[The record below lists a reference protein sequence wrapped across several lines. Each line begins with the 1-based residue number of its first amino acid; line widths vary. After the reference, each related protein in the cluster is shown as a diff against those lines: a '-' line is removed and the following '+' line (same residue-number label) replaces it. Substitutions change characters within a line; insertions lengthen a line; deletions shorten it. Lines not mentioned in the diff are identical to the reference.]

1 MIGSFRKFAAAL
13 VAFGALLGGASTQSK
28 SLRVCGDP
36 DNLPYSNTRLEGYEN
51 KIAAVV
57 ANELGATPTYAWWP
71 HQHGLV
77 RNTIDA
83 DACDVIFGIPE
94 GLDRVLW
101 TKPYYRSSYVLAYR
115 KGASY
120 RITSL
125 DSPEIKGLRIGV
137 YSNTPVEESLARRGL
152 LDHVATYSLFFDPR
166 GDRDRP
172 AKLMDD
178 LVAGAI
184 DIALPWGPL
193 AGYYAK
199 RLNAPLELIPLH
211 DEPGVPLAF
220 NISMGVKKGNQTLKG
235 QLEAAI
241 DKRRS
246 EIQTILEDFGV
257 PLMAAHETSGS
268 GTHAQNQDQDRRPPE
283 SSAEPPQNPSAPPA
297 TQAPAQP
304 ADAAADATPVFKKL
318 NPYTG
323 NAEMI
328 PIGQKLY
335 FQVGCQGCH
344 GGGGGG
350 GMATSLIDD
359 AWKFGSD
366 DETLYKL
373 IKGQIPQQT
382 MPTVYDILPDDQVW
396 QILAFIRSVYKG
408 DPSKIN
414 W

>member
-1 MIGSFRKFAAAL
+1 MSGSYRKFAAAL

-57 ANELGATPTYAWWP
+57 ASELGATPTYAWWP
-71 HQHGLV
+71 HQRGLV

-125 DSPEIKGLRIGV
+125 DSPDIKRLRIGV

-152 LDHVATYSLFFDPR
+152 LDNVATYSLFFDPR

-172 AKLMDD
+172 GKLLED
-178 LVAGAI
+178 LIAGVI
-184 DIALPWGPL
+184 DVALPWGPL
-193 AGYYAK
+193 AGYYTK
-199 RLNAPLELIPLH
+199 RLSAPLELIPLH

-220 NISMGVKKGNQTLKG
+220 NVSMGVKKGNQALKG

-246 EIQTILEDFGV
+246 EIQTILEDFGI
-257 PLMAAHETSGS
+257 PLMAAHEASFS
-268 GTHAQNQDQDRRPPE
+268 GTPAQNQDQERKAPD
-283 SSAEPPQNPSAPPA
+283 SSAEPAQNPPAPPRNRSA
-297 TQAPAQP
+297 GTASGRRGRSNVVVQEAE
-304 ADAAADATPVFKKL
+304 PVH
-318 NPYTG
+318 
-323 NAEMI
+323 
-328 PIGQKLY
+328 GQRRDDCSRPEALLSGRLSG
-335 FQVGCQGCH
+335 VPRRWRRRRNGDVAH
-344 GGGGGG
+344 RR
-350 GMATSLIDD
+350 SL
-359 AWKFGSD
+359 
-366 DETLYKL
+366 EVR
-373 IKGQIPQQT
+373 Q
-382 MPTVYDILPDDQVW
+382 
-396 QILAFIRSVYKG
+396 RR
-408 DPSKIN
+408 
-414 W
+414 